1 MTANLQQIWRFSSQK
16 YRIHTVYTWFWPTLG
31 VSCKPTRSDR
41 SEHWK
46 TQLHVCALD
55 IFSLAI
61 LVYILFVRT
70 PVNLDQ
76 HAQNMHPSHCRLSQ
90 ERVEDWDYQFSASVL
105 EIYNERIFDLLAGG
119 RDQDGDKLDVK
130 QVRVCVSTCVCL
142 LCVCMCVCVPTCV
155 CVCCVCLHLC
165 VCCVRVS
172 TCLCLIRGTH
182 TLVFRTDTI
191 FWFKQVQ
198 AIEFSD
204 LCDHARATD
213 LIHTR

>member
-142 LCVCMCVCVPTCV
+142 LCVCMCVCAYV
-155 CVCCVCLHLC
+155 CVCLLCVSTFVCLLC
-165 VCCVRVS
+165 ACFYVFVS
-172 TCLCLIRGTH
+172 NTWYTH
-182 TLVFRTDTI
+182 TCISDRYYFL
-191 FWFKQVQ
+191 VQ
-198 AIEFSD
+198 AGSS
-204 LCDHARATD
+204 H
-213 LIHTR
+213 